1 MKETSIIQ
9 TQDGDKYVLSVID
22 ADITLLSDDIQQML
36 SDNNLQIGEIIIER
50 TAGKQYTCYKVLY
63 QIATWLA
70 GIFAQHQGL
79 ILYYLCDDMN
89 PIPNQNTKGKN
100 KDLSPQEYRSSL
112 FTAVLLALTWQV
124 PIKHLLEF
132 NYSVKRSWAD
142 TKLISDPAQ
151 LGKPGG
157 SQRRRDHGQKPGN
170 RAP

>member
-9 TQDGDKYVLSVID
+9 TQDGDKYILSVND

-63 QIATWLA
+63 QIVTWLA

-89 PIPNQNTKGKN
+89 FIPNRNIKGKN

-112 FTAVLLALTWQV
+112 FSKLFEGYKKSHQV
-124 PIKHLLEF
+124 
-132 NYSVKRSWAD
+132 
-142 TKLISDPAQ
+142 TGISDYPIIIEGEGYKQFIHLIA
-151 LGKPGG
+151 
-157 SQRRRDHGQKPGN
+157 RDSHKEHVLAMRNDINTGWAKG
-170 RAP
+170 

>member
-9 TQDGDKYVLSVID
+9 TQDGDKYILSVND

-79 ILYYLCDDMN
+79 ILFYLCDDMN
-89 PIPNQNTKGKN
+89 PIPNRNTKGKN
-100 KDLSPQEYRSSL
+100 KDLSPQEYRSRL
-112 FTAVLLALTWQV
+112 FSKLFEGYKKSHQV
-124 PIKHLLEF
+124 IG
-132 NYSVKRSWAD
+132 
-142 TKLISDPAQ
+142 ISDYPIIIEGDGYKEFIHLIA
-151 LGKPGG
+151 
-157 SQRRRDHGQKPGN
+157 
-170 RAP
+170 RASHKEHVLAMRNDINTGWAKG

>member
-1 MKETSIIQ
+1 MEETYSIQ
-9 TQDGDKYVLSVID
+9 TQDGDKYILSVND

-79 ILYYLCDDMN
+79 ILFYLCDDMN
-89 PIPNQNTKGKN
+89 SIPNRNTKGKN

-112 FTAVLLALTWQV
+112 FSKLFEEYKKSHQV
-124 PIKHLLEF
+124 KG
-132 NYSVKRSWAD
+132 
-142 TKLISDPAQ
+142 ISDYPIIIEGEGYKQFIHLIA
-151 LGKPGG
+151 
-157 SQRRRDHGQKPGN
+157 
-170 RAP
+170 RASHKEHVLAMRNDINTGWAKG